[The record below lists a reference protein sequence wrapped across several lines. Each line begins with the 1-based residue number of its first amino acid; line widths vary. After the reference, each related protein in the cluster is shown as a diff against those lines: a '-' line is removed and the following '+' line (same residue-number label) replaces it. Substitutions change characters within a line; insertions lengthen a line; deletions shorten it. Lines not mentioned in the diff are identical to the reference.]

1 MAIVTTDIQFLLS
14 APQASSGYTKA
25 GVPGNSLGLYVSTTQ
40 VSQTQL
46 NNMFSDITGAQ
57 NAAGQVDYTCL
68 FIFNN
73 NASQSMLN
81 PVAWIP
87 SGLLGAQNTSVFAIG
102 ADPTVP
108 TVLGSSAA
116 QADVISN
123 PTVVPSGVTTW
134 AAPSLT
140 YSGGVALPTIP
151 AKYVQAVWIRRTATG
166 AAGLNQL
173 SVDVTFDT
181 LA

>member
-14 APQASSGYTKA
+14 APQAGAGYVKP

-40 VSQTQL
+40 LSQTLL
-46 NNMFSDITGAQ
+46 NNMFSDITGAE

-68 FIFNN
+68 FIYNN
-73 NASQSMLN
+73 NASNSMLN
-81 PVAWIP
+81 AVAWLP
-87 SGLLGAQNTSVFAIG
+87 SGLLGAQNTATFAIG

-108 TVLGSSAA
+108 SALA
-116 QADVISN
+116 STSVQADVISN
-123 PTVVPSGVTTW
+123 PTVAPTGITTW
-134 AAPSLT
+134 AAPSAT
-140 YSGGVALPTIP
+140 SAGGVALPTIP
-151 AKYVQAVWIRRTATG
+151 AKYVQAVWIRRTANG
-166 AAGLNQL
+166 SAGLNQL

>member
-1 MAIVTTDIQFLLS
+1 MILTTDIQFLLS
-14 APQASSGYTKA
+14 APQASSGYTKP

-57 NAAGQVDYTCL
+57 NAASLVDYTCL
-68 FIFNN
+68 FFYNN
-73 NASQSMLN
+73 NADHTMLN

-87 SGLLGAQNTSVFAIG
+87 SGLLGGQNTAVFAIG
-102 ADPTVP
+102 ADPTTP
-108 TVLGSSAA
+108 TVLASSAA

-123 PTVVPSGVTTW
+123 PTIVPSGVASW
-134 AAPSLT
+134 AAPSPT
-140 YSGGVALPTIP
+140 SSGGVALPNIP
-151 AKYVQAVWIRRTATG
+151 AKYVAAVWIRRTATG
-166 AAGLNQL
+166 TAGLNQL
-173 SVDVTFDT
+173 TVDVTFDS